1 MKKLFT
7 LLILIFVF
15 TNYGNAQVGK
25 TLVKSFAVETTT
37 SYTTKAVVDFLG
49 DVTVSEWDKNFIRI
63 TTYVEVLNMNEN
75 IVKQLVMVG
84 RYTLESNIN
93 EETQTLYVTM
103 PNITNLVTVKGVELS
118 EVLSF
123 EVTVP
128 EGYNL
133 IIKGSNEGVE
143 GNENLIGM
151 VM

>member
-1 MKKLFT
+1 MKKIFT
-7 LLILIFVF
+7 LLVLVLAL
-15 TNYGNAQVGK
+15 NNSVNAQVGK
-25 TLVKSFAVETTT
+25 TLVKSLAVETTT
-37 SYTTKAVVDFLG
+37 SYTTKAVVDLLG

-63 TTYVEVLNMNEN
+63 TTHVEVLNMNEN
-75 IVKQLVMVG
+75 IVKQLIMVG

-103 PNITNLVTVKGVELS
+103 PNIANMVTVKGVELS

-123 EVTVP
+123 EVNVP

-133 IIKGSNEGVE
+133 IINGSNE

-151 VM
+151 VL